1 MSIELVVIETKRHQV
16 AAYDVASQ
24 KLLTRGS
31 GREIIVDGPE
41 RSAGEYVDLVIHLRK
56 PKGERAYDTGR
67 AEAKKIHAWMIFNL
81 PSSTYKALAQL
92 LREIE

>member
-1 MSIELVVIETKRHQV
+1 MKALTVRQPWAAAIMSVAKTVESKVI
-16 AAYDVASQ
+16 DSVASSA
-24 KLLTRGS
+24 LARLTAWRK
-31 GREIIVDGPE
+31 
-41 RSAGEYVDLVIHLRK
+41 LRK

-81 PSSTYKALAQL
+81 PSSTYEALAQL